1 MKCLKSINA
10 SKKSGTSVI
19 LLTILFVIIAV
30 SCSRTGEGGNKK
42 AFAQTVKIARAGG
55 IPISPFAFGNNYFNW
70 LDWNKDGM
78 VGLLGTEDPVRALR
92 LNVLVA
98 DNNQ

>member
-42 AFAQTVKIARAGG
+42 AFAPTVKIARAGG